1 MVMMAKYLGVD
12 VDKWDYFL
20 RDNNSLR
27 IGITFDHHRYIG
39 YYYYLC
45 NKIYIHISRFLK
57 NMTLADWPFFAAGRQ
72 NYK

>member
-27 IGITFDHHRYIG
+27 IGITFDHHRYKG
-39 YYYYLC
+39 YL
-45 NKIYIHISRFLK
+45 L
-57 NMTLADWPFFAAGRQ
+57 
-72 NYK
+72 